1 MQTEFNF
8 NVWVNIGMAP
18 EVASLV
24 ERLIGCLKAPIAQ
37 VTDAAA
43 VETVQAKAEA
53 ESESELAS
61 QQQEAPAKDAPIA
74 EAEQKPK
81 ELTEEDV
88 RTAMHITRQRIEGED
103 YRENTKSEGYE
114 KYHKML
120 TAQFKNI
127 ASLLGAE
134 KPSLLTGD
142 QRQAFITACNE
153 LRVKEDGTIGTDVPF

>member
-8 NVWVNIGMAP
+8 NVHVNIGMTP
-18 EVASLV
+18 EVASLM

-37 VTDAAA
+37 VVDAPA
-43 VETVQAKAEA
+43 VETAQAVQA
-53 ESESELAS
+53 ESTP
-61 QQQEAPAKDAPIA
+61 QKPEAPAKETSEA
-74 EAEQKPK
+74 EAKPK

-88 RTAMHITRQRIEGED
+88 RTAMHVTRQRIEGED

-134 KPSLLTGD
+134 KPSLLTGE
-142 QRQAFITACNE
+142 QRQAFITACDE
-153 LRVKEDGTIGTDVPF
+153 LRVKEDGTIGTDAPF